1 MIARYDL
8 SGVWE
13 LSLAQMA
20 GKQVPAAFDDTIS
33 LPGTTSLA
41 KKGTP
46 NPARETGFLT
56 DAYAF
61 EGAGMVSENRLP
73 RSRFSQASHEA
84 DAGAH
89 PHYHAV
95 DQRQACGQL
104 RQPVHAPRL

>member
-13 LSLAQMA
+13 LSLAQMV

-46 NPARETGFLT
+46 NPARETGFRCGST
-56 DAYAF
+56 
-61 EGAGMVSENRLP
+61 AGVWAAATACARPTSM
-73 RSRFSQASHEA
+73 RFRHM
-84 DAGAH
+84 
-89 PHYHAV
+89 
-95 DQRQACGQL
+95 
-104 RQPVHAPRL
+104 

>member
-41 KKGTP
+41 KKEPPIRHGRP
-46 NPARETGFLT
+46 
-56 DAYAF
+56 D
-61 EGAGMVSENRLP
+61 S
-73 RSRFSQASHEA
+73 
-84 DAGAH
+84 
-89 PHYHAV
+89 
-95 DQRQACGQL
+95 
-104 RQPVHAPRL
+104 